1 LSRKT
6 KYISIPFENVQDLR
20 NTMTENC
27 LNMDYLNIALM
38 LIHIHITVNS
48 ENVLNRFGKIVI

>member
-6 KYISIPFENVQDLR
+6 KYVSILFENAQDLR
-20 NTMTENC
+20 NTMAEDC

-48 ENVLNRFGKIVI
+48 ENVLNRFRKIVI